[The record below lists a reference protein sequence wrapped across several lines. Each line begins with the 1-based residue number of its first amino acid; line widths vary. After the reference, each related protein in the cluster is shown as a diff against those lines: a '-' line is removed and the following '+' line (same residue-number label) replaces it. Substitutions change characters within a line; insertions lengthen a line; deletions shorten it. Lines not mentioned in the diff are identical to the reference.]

1 MINRSQWLCDQCG
14 LWARV
19 LEGSVWW
26 IFTTLGTSRTTRSAP
41 GALCLGQGWP
51 GDPWGGGWRGWG
63 RGAWGAW
70 WARAWGGTS
79 SPNSSLRGCGDWK
92 PPSMDSQSVLQADPS
107 VRHLSSSVQPL
118 AWCSCICSWKVSY
131 KIWKKKTSIKSEC
144 LRHYLKCTKGILH
157 FILDYNFFQ
166 KIWECL
172 YWLWS
177 QIQHGQLQSPT
188 DRTNSGGIP
197 QRPRNHRGWGP
208 NCGGG
213 ERPQECPTRGSWSSR
228 GDGRG
233 RRGGGWWWKLMIR
246 QGQMRKRSSCQLWTL
261 WKFKIFA
268 ICSVLTFIHWWQ
280 M

>member
-1 MINRSQWLCDQCG
+1 M
-14 LWARV
+14 
-19 LEGSVWW
+19 
-26 IFTTLGTSRTTRSAP
+26 
-41 GALCLGQGWP
+41 
-51 GDPWGGGWRGWG
+51 
-63 RGAWGAW
+63 
-70 WARAWGGTS
+70 
-79 SPNSSLRGCGDWK
+79 
-92 PPSMDSQSVLQADPS
+92 
-107 VRHLSSSVQPL
+107 
-118 AWCSCICSWKVSY
+118 
-131 KIWKKKTSIKSEC
+131 KKKTSIKSEC

-157 FILDYNFFQ
+157 FILEYNFFQ
-166 KIWECL
+166 EIWECL

-197 QRPRNHRGWGP
+197 QRPRNHRGWGS